1 MSDSAIPERRVVVVG
16 AAGMLGHTLLRFLEG
31 SPGIEVRGTVRA
43 SSLPPSLPQ
52 KFDHLVSKGVDATSQ
67 EQMLSLLEEFS
78 PDAVINCAGL
88 VKQRDEGQEPEPA
101 IIANALLPHRLAR
114 ICATVGARLVHIST
128 DCVFSGATGNYR
140 EESLP
145 DCTDIYGRTKLL
157 GEVTYGDAVT
167 LRTSII
173 GPELDRGLG
182 LVSWFL
188 AQTGSVKGYT
198 KAIFSGLPT
207 VELARVIRDYVLPN
221 RELCGLFHVSGTPI
235 SKYDLLVLLRS
246 QYGVEVDI
254 VRDDVVRVDR
264 SLDSSRFRRLTRY
277 TPPAWPE
284 LVAAMKAFG

>member
-1 MSDSAIPERRVVVVG
+1 MG
-16 AAGMLGHTLLRFLEG
+16 AAGMLGHVLLRVLAA
-31 SPGIEVRGTVRA
+31 SPGIEVYGTVRSRALPA
-43 SSLPPSLPQ
+43 SFPQ
-52 KFDHLVSKGVDATSQ
+52 NLDHLVRRGVDATS
-67 EQMLSLLEEFS
+67 ERQMLGLLEELS

-88 VKQRDEGQEPEPA
+88 IKQRQEGQDPEPA

-114 ICATVGARLVHIST
+114 ICAPVGARLVHLST

-145 DCTDIYGRTKLL
+145 DCTDVYGRTKLL

-198 KAIFSGLPT
+198 EAIFSGLPT

-221 RELCGLFHVSGTPI
+221 PALRGLYHVSGPAI
-235 SKYDLLVLLRS
+235 SKYDLLVVLGRE
-246 QYGVEVDI
+246 YGIEVEI
-254 VRDDVVRVDR
+254 VRDDAVRIDR
-264 SLDSSRFRRLTRY
+264 SLDASKFRGLTRY
-277 TPPAWPE
+277 TPPTWTE
-284 LVAAMKAFG
+284 LVSAMKAFG